1 MGKQMINS
9 IGWVATAIF
18 AVSYFCRQP
27 KTLRMVQALAAVMWV
42 AYGILIGAMPVIVA
56 NIIVALAAIYS
67 SCVPVRNPPAS

>member
-1 MGKQMINS
+1 MAKQMINS

-18 AVSYFCRQP
+18 AASYFCRQP
-27 KTLRMVQALAAVMWV
+27 KTLRMVQALAAVTWV

-67 SCVPVRNPPAS
+67 SCAPVRNPPAS